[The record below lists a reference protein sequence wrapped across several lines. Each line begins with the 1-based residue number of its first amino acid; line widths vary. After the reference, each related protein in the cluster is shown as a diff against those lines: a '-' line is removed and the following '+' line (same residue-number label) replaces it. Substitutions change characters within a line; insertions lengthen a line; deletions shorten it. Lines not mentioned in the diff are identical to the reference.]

1 MGILAI
7 LLKNKN
13 LVFIGILLALFAGSG
28 IYIKFLKGDIATITA
43 EKATLV
49 TELQVSVASVKS
61 LQQAI
66 LDQNAAI
73 DNMKSAADL
82 RQSAHQAE
90 INKAK
95 ATADTYKKQAQDL
108 MDAKAQADKPK
119 CDSANDLMNQEIRNA
134 K

>member
-13 LVFIGILLALFAGSG
+13 LVVIGILLAFFAGSG
-28 IYIKFLKGDIATITA
+28 LYIKILKSDVATLTA
-43 EKATLV
+43 EKTTLV
-49 TELQVSVASVKS
+49 TELKVSNASIKN

-66 LDQNAAI
+66 LDQNTAI
-73 DNMKSAADL
+73 DKLKEDADK
-82 RQSAHQAE
+82 RQAAHQAE

-119 CDSANDLMNQEIRNA
+119 CDSANDLINQEIRNA